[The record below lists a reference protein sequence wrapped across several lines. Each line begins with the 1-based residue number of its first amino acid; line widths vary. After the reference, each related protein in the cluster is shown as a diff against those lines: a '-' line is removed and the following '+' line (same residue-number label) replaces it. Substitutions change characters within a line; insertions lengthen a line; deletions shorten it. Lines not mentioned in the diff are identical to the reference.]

1 MESTKAIARVY
12 DKKEAK
18 RAKRKKFM
26 QLMFGRKIV
35 VVATAVVML
44 FILTSVFAGVISP
57 YDPNEASLYES
68 NQPPSSAHLLGT
80 DNLGRDTLSR
90 LFYGGRVSILVGVFA
105 TFVAA
110 AVGVVLGMIAAF
122 FGGWVDV
129 VIMRLCESIMA
140 IPSIVLS
147 MSLITIFGS
156 GLVNMA
162 VILGVSCVPL
172 FVRMM
177 RAQTLSVKQNDY
189 IKACQTQGA
198 NDYYIM
204 FKHVLPNAI
213 SPIIVMMTQMVGG
226 MILMESGLSYLG
238 VGLKIPTASW
248 GTMISDGKTYITAN
262 PAMAFA
268 PGICIALL
276 VVCLNVLGDGI
287 RDAMDPRLRGEL

>member
-1 MESTKAIARVY
+1 MESTKISGKAY
-12 DKKEAK
+12 DKKAARREK
-18 RAKRKKFM
+18 NKKFM
-26 QLMFGRKIV
+26 RLMFGRKV
-35 VVATAVVML
+35 VVAAAVIVVI
-44 FILTSVFAGVISP
+44 FILISIFAGVISP

-68 NQPPSSAHLLGT
+68 NQPPSSQHLLGT

-90 LFYGGRVSILVGVFA
+90 LFYGGRVSILVGVLA

-122 FGGWVDV
+122 FGGWVDII
-129 VIMRLCESIMA
+129 IMRLCESVMA
-140 IPSIVLS
+140 IPSIVLA

-156 GLVNMA
+156 GMANMA
-162 VILGVSCVPL
+162 IILGVSCVPL

-177 RAQTLSVKQNDY
+177 RAQTLSVKQSDY

-204 FKHVLPNAI
+204 FKHILPNAV

-226 MILMESGLSYLG
+226 MILMESGLSFLG

-248 GTMISDGKTYITAN
+248 GTMISDGKTYITSN

-287 RDAMDPRLRGEL
+287 RDAMDPRLRGEI